1 LHFLRFFAIFEY
13 TRSLLTYRSGTVLP
27 APKFIFMYYSNKP
40 DHYVERPAVI
50 EEIRNAARGIKS
62 NQPKPTAWQLKHPR
76 KEINGSEPEF
86 IIKRAGKWLRD
97 GAKLPEPKMLFDRF
111 WFEGELCIMFAD
123 TNSGK
128 SVLAVQI
135 GDSISKGEPIAPLQM
150 TAAPCGVLYIDY
162 ELNDKQFQQ
171 RYSTKNNWNYKFSN
185 KFCRAVT
192 NPQANKMYK
201 FSSYQEYLENE
212 IENSLLIAK
221 AKVLIIDNITCLN
234 YDAHHATGALNLVRS
249 LQAIKA
255 KYNISI
261 LVLAHT
267 PKRNPVKPIT
277 KNDLQGSKMLIN
289 FCDSAFAIGES
300 QTQSGTRYLKQIKQR
315 STKQHYGSEN
325 ICLGKIEKSG
335 NFLRFKLDGYDLE
348 AAHLQRNSEQYRKG
362 VEERVMEL
370 SKQGMSIR
378 RIAAEL
384 NLSASMVNRI
394 IKQTK

>member
-1 LHFLRFFAIFEY
+1 
-13 TRSLLTYRSGTVLP
+13 
-27 APKFIFMYYSNKP
+27 
-40 DHYVERPAVI
+40 
-50 EEIRNAARGIKS
+50 
-62 NQPKPTAWQLKHPR
+62 
-76 KEINGSEPEF
+76 
-86 IIKRAGKWLRD
+86 
-97 GAKLPEPKMLFDRF
+97 
-111 WFEGELCIMFAD
+111 
-123 TNSGK
+123 
-128 SVLAVQI
+128 
-135 GDSISKGEPIAPLQM
+135 M

-162 ELNDKQFQQ
+162 ELSDKQFQQ
-171 RYSTKNNWNYKFSN
+171 RYCTKNNWNYKFSS

-201 FSSYQEYLENE
+201 FSNYQE

-267 PKRNPVKPIT
+267 PKRDPIKPIT

-289 FCDSAFAIGES
+289 FADSAFAIGES
-300 QTQSGTRYLKQIKQR
+300 QTQPGTRYLKQVKQR
-315 STKQHYGSEN
+315 STKQHYGPEN

-348 AAHLQRNSEQYRKG
+348 TAHLQRKNEQYQKAIEAQ
-362 VEERVMEL
+362 VVEL

-378 RIAAEL
+378 KIATAL
-384 NLSASMVNRI
+384 NLSPSKVNRI
-394 IKQTK
+394 TKTHTIAENKPNLNSPIN

>member
-1 LHFLRFFAIFEY
+1 MHFLSLFAIFEY
-13 TRSLLTYRSGTVLP
+13 TRSLLNVPFWYSFT

-50 EEIRNAARGIKS
+50 EEIRNAIRGIDPIAKP
-62 NQPKPTAWQLKHPR
+62 QPKPTAWQLKHP
-76 KEINGSEPEF
+76 KKDINGSEPEF

-97 GAKLPEPKMLFDRF
+97 GAKLPESKMLFDHF
-111 WFEGELCIMFAD
+111 WLEGELCILFAD

-150 TAAPCGVLYIDY
+150 IAVPCGVLYIDY
-162 ELNDKQFQQ
+162 ELSDKQFQQ
-171 RYSTKNNWNYKFSN
+171 RYCTKNNYNYKFSN

-277 KNDLQGSKMLIN
+277 QNDLQGSKMLIN
-289 FCDSAFAIGES
+289 FVDSAFAIGES
-300 QTQSGTRYLKQIKQR
+300 QTQPGTRYLKQIKQR
-315 STKQHYGSEN
+315 STKQHYGPEN
-325 ICLGKIEKSG
+325 ICLGKIEKVRQ
-335 NFLRFKLDGYDLE
+335 FP
-348 AAHLQRNSEQYRKG
+348 A
-362 VEERVMEL
+362 V
-370 SKQGMSIR
+370 
-378 RIAAEL
+378 
-384 NLSASMVNRI
+384 
-394 IKQTK
+394 

>member
-1 LHFLRFFAIFEY
+1 
-13 TRSLLTYRSGTVLP
+13 
-27 APKFIFMYYSNKP
+27 MYYSNKP
-40 DHYVERPAVI
+40 DHYVERPTVI
-50 EEIRNAARGIKS
+50 EEIRDAIRGIKPIVKH
-62 NQPKPTAWQLKHPR
+62 QPKQTGWQLKHPK

-86 IIKRAGKWLRD
+86 IIKRAGKWLKD

-135 GDSISKGEPIAPLQM
+135 GDSISKGEPIPTLQM
-150 TAAPCGVLYIDY
+150 TATPCGVLYIDY
-162 ELNDKQFQQ
+162 ELTDKQFQQ
-171 RYSTKNNWNYKFSN
+171 RYCTKNNWNYKFSN

-234 YDAHHATGALNLVRS
+234 YDAHHATGALNLMRS

-348 AAHLQRNSEQYRKG
+348 TAHLQRKNEQYRKG
-362 VEERVMEL
+362 IGERVLEL
-370 SKQGMSIR
+370 RGQGISIR
-378 RIAAEL
+378 KIAVEL

-394 IKQTK
+394 IKKEG

>member
-1 LHFLRFFAIFEY
+1 
-13 TRSLLTYRSGTVLP
+13 
-27 APKFIFMYYSNKP
+27 MYHSNKP

-50 EEIRNAARGIKS
+50 EEIRDAVRGIKPVAKP
-62 NQPKPTAWQLKHPR
+62 NQPKPTAWQLKHP
-76 KEINGSEPEF
+76 KNHINGSEPEF
-86 IIKRAGKWLRD
+86 IIKRAGKWLKD

-150 TAAPCGVLYIDY
+150 TAISCGVLYIDY
-162 ELNDKQFQQ
+162 ELSDKQFQQ
-171 RYSTKNNWNYKFSN
+171 RYSIKNNWNYKFSN

-201 FSSYQEYLENE
+201 FSNYQEYLENE

-289 FCDSAFAIGES
+289 FFDSAFAIGES

>member
-1 LHFLRFFAIFEY
+1 
-13 TRSLLTYRSGTVLP
+13 
-27 APKFIFMYYSNKP
+27 MYHSNKP

-50 EEIRNAARGIKS
+50 EEIRDAVRGIKPVAKP
-62 NQPKPTAWQLKHPR
+62 NQPKPTAWQLKHP
-76 KEINGSEPEF
+76 KNHINGSEPEF
-86 IIKRAGKWLRD
+86 IIKRAGKWLKD

-150 TAAPCGVLYIDY
+150 TAISCGVLYIDY
-162 ELNDKQFQQ
+162 ELSDKQFQQ
-171 RYSTKNNWNYKFSN
+171 RYSIKNNWNYKFSN

-201 FSSYQEYLENE
+201 FSNYQEYLENE

-289 FCDSAFAIGES
+289 FFDSAFAIGES

-325 ICLGKIEKSG
+325 ICLGKIEKTG

-348 AAHLQRNSEQYRKG
+348 TAHLKRKNEQHQKEIEAQ
-362 VEERVMEL
+362 VIAL
-370 SKQGMSIR
+370 NKQGISIR
-378 RIAAEL
+378 KIATAL
-384 NLSASMVNRI
+384 NLSPSKVNRT
-394 IKQTK
+394 IKTHISTSLSVTSKVRLSC

>member
-1 LHFLRFFAIFEY
+1 MA
-13 TRSLLTYRSGTVLP
+13 S
-27 APKFIFMYYSNKP
+27 
-40 DHYVERPAVI
+40 
-50 EEIRNAARGIKS
+50 
-62 NQPKPTAWQLKHPR
+62 
-76 KEINGSEPEF
+76 
-86 IIKRAGKWLRD
+86 D
-97 GAKLPEPKMLFDRF
+97 GAKLPEPKMLFDHF
-111 WFEGELCIMFAD
+111 WLEDELCIMFAD
-123 TNSGK
+123 TNTGK

-162 ELNDKQFQQ
+162 ELSDKQFQQ
-171 RYSTKNNWNYKFSN
+171 RYCTKNSHNYKFSN

-201 FSSYQEYLENE
+201 FSSYQQYLENE
-212 IENSLLIAK
+212 IENSLLIAR

-234 YDAHHATGALNLVRS
+234 YGVHHATGALNLVHS

-300 QTQSGTRYLKQIKQR
+300 QTQPGTRYLKQIKQR

-348 AAHLQRNSEQYRKG
+348 AAHLQRKNEQYQKAI
-362 VEERVMEL
+362 EAQVMEL
-370 SKQGMSIR
+370 SRQGMSIR
-378 RIAAEL
+378 KIATAL
-384 NLSASMVNRI
+384 NLSASKVNRI
-394 IKQTK
+394 TKTPTGLRVSNALLNPS

>member
-1 LHFLRFFAIFEY
+1 
-13 TRSLLTYRSGTVLP
+13 
-27 APKFIFMYYSNKP
+27 MYYSNKP

-50 EEIRNAARGIKS
+50 EEIRDAIRGIHPVTKP
-62 NQPKPTAWQLKHPR
+62 NQPKPTAWQLKHPK

-135 GDSISKGEPIAPLQM
+135 GDSISKGEPIIPLQI

-162 ELNDKQFQQ
+162 ELSDKQFQQ

-185 KFCRAVT
+185 KFCRAVN

-201 FSSYQEYLENE
+201 FSTYQQYLENE

-234 YDAHHATGALNLVRS
+234 YDAHHATGALNLMRS

-300 QTQSGTRYLKQIKQR
+300 QTTPGARYLKQIKQR
-315 STKQHYGSEN
+315 SGEEVYGPKNVCLARVQKAAAFLQFSFTGHGAEANHLLHY
-325 ICLGKIEKSG
+325 
-335 NFLRFKLDGYDLE
+335 
-348 AAHLQRNSEQYRKG
+348 SEQTRKQAEDHILTLYNQG
-362 VEERVMEL
+362 RSLRKVAEASGFSYGTVHRVV
-370 SKQGMSIR
+370 R
-378 RIAAEL
+378 RWE
-384 NLSASMVNRI
+384 
-394 IKQTK
+394 KDEKGK